1 MDFKGVVN
9 MNELKIKS
17 DANNVMVTKENDAE
31 QIIIVDKETM
41 KVTKFIWE
49 DSLINT
55 TKALEMAIKAAEIG
69 DSEVD

>member
-1 MDFKGVVN
+1 